1 MGKKA
6 KKRIKSKNNYSYNI
20 KLIRKNIKHDLYSQ
34 YFKEEEKANKNM
46 DNFFFFNKSPE
57 EEEKDY
63 YNRYKQY
70 ISEQFNSTIVNMFI
84 LYINRKKDLPI
95 NYQKESNFI
104 NKFINLI
111 KDLLMNELELSC
123 FTLLLDE
130 MGWEYPDVNHWT
142 YFYILGI
149 FSKKICGR
157 EEESSLLNNIFD
169 RKDNNFINYYTTIC
183 EEEKINNFV
192 EQKFSIKL
200 LNERFKQLNRFINSY
215 CRKNF
220 INYNG
225 VVDKIVKLSQPYG
238 EESKGIQLYKDEK
251 INENMNNNLK
261 LDLMGDYK
269 EINDDKNNIP
279 NNDVFQQ
286 LIPNPLNEQSRHFI
300 HNKYNNNDLNLRVK
314 PMLSLNLFRE
324 NSSQLSIKSIIKY
337 FSYVLL

>member
-1 MGKKA
+1 M
-6 KKRIKSKNNYSYNI
+6 NNY
-20 KLIRKNIKHDLYSQ
+20 
-34 YFKEEEKANKNM
+34 
-46 DNFFFFNKSPE
+46 FFFNNSPE

-130 MGWEYPDVNHWT
+130 MGWEYPEVNHWT

-169 RKDNNFINYYTTIC
+169 RKDNNFINNYTIIC
-183 EEEKINNFV
+183 DEEKITNFV
-192 EQKFSIKL
+192 EKKFSIKL

-238 EESKGIQLYKDEK
+238 EESKGIQLYNDGK
-251 INENMNNNLK
+251 INEDINNNLK
-261 LDLMGDYK
+261 GDLMGDYNQMYYEGSFFEK
-269 EINDDKNNIP
+269 KNNKN
-279 NNDVFQQ
+279 NNDAFQQ
-286 LIPNPLNEQSRHFI
+286 LIPNPANEQSRHFI
-300 HNKYNNNDLNLRVK
+300 HNKYNNNNNMNLRFKLSGLNL
-314 PMLSLNLFRE
+314 SRE
-324 NSSQLSIKSIIKY
+324 NSSQLSIKSIKNL
-337 FSYVLL
+337 SKSSL